1 MYLEEF
7 SNTVY
12 KTMCARFTAFRRVKR
27 NRDASKVAETLFSA
41 SIIGIS
47 LIALMSNNLEVSK
60 NISVLTIILST
71 FLLSLSLLL
80 SGLSYDKRMYN
91 YHACGNE
98 LNRLYRN
105 MHHDVKTL
113 TEEEQKRKE
122 SDYIDQYFNILN
134 KYNQNHTSFDYEY
147 AMSLLSDSTMGIVSR
162 LWLKIRYYVLDM
174 YLVYWLIAIVPI
186 VWIAWYCICK
196 GV

>member
-1 MYLEEF
+1 
-7 SNTVY
+7 
-12 KTMCARFTAFRRVKR
+12 MCARFTAFRRVKR

-60 NISVLTIILST
+60 NISVFTIILST

-80 SGLSYDKRMYN
+80 SGLSYDKRMDN

-98 LNRLYRN
+98 LSRLYRN

-147 AMSLLSDSTMGIVSR
+147 AISLLSDTSTGNVSR
-162 LWLKIRYYVLDM
+162 LWLKIRYYILDM
-174 YLVYWLIAIVPI
+174 YLVYWLIAIVPV
-186 VWIAWYCICK
+186 VWIAWYCIYK

>member
-47 LIALMSNNLEVSK
+47 LIALMSNNLEVYK
-60 NISVLTIILST
+60 NISVFTIILST

-80 SGLSYDKRMYN
+80 SGLSYDKRMDN

-98 LNRLYRN
+98 LSRLYRN

-147 AMSLLSDSTMGIVSR
+147 AISLLSDTSMGNVSR
-162 LWLKIRYYVLDM
+162 LWLKIRYYILDM
-174 YLVYWLIAIVPI
+174 YLVYWLIAIVPV
-186 VWIAWYCICK
+186 VWIAWYCIYK

>member
-60 NISVLTIILST
+60 NISVFTIILST

-80 SGLSYDKRMYN
+80 SGLNYDKRMDN

-98 LNRLYRN
+98 LSRLYRY

-113 TEEEQKRKE
+113 TEEEQKKKE
-122 SDYIDQYFNILN
+122 SDYVDQYFNILS

-147 AMSLLSDSTMGIVSR
+147 AMSLFSDANIGPASWI
-162 LWLKIRYYVLDM
+162 WLRIRYYIFDM
-174 YLVYWLIAIVPI
+174 YMVYWLIAIVPVVWI
-186 VWIAWYCICK
+186 VWYCLYV
-196 GV
+196 GL

>member
-47 LIALMSNNLEVSK
+47 LIALMSNKLEVSK
-60 NISVLTIILST
+60 NISVFTIILST

-80 SGLSYDKRMYN
+80 SGLSYDKRMDN

-113 TEEEQKRKE
+113 IEEEQKRKE

-147 AMSLLSDSTMGIVSR
+147 AMSLFSDSTMGIVSR
-162 LWLKIRYYVLDM
+162 LWLKIRYYILDM

>member
-1 MYLEEF
+1 MIVADF
-7 SNTVY
+7 RY

-60 NISVLTIILST
+60 NISVFTIILST

-80 SGLSYDKRMYN
+80 SGLSYDKRMDN

-98 LNRLYRN
+98 LSRLYRN

-147 AMSLLSDSTMGIVSR
+147 AISLLSDTSMGNVSR
-162 LWLKIRYYVLDM
+162 LWLKIRYYILDM
-174 YLVYWLIAIVPI
+174 YLVYWLIAIVPV
-186 VWIAWYCICK
+186 VWIAWYCIYK

>member
-47 LIALMSNNLEVSK
+47 LIALMSNNLEVSR
-60 NISVLTIILST
+60 NISVFTIILST

-80 SGLSYDKRMYN
+80 SGLSYDKRMDN

-147 AMSLLSDSTMGIVSR
+147 AMSLFSDSTMGIVSR
-162 LWLKIRYYVLDM
+162 LWLIIRYYILDM

>member
-47 LIALMSNNLEVSK
+47 LIALMSNNLEVSR
-60 NISVLTIILST
+60 NISVFTIILST

-80 SGLSYDKRMYN
+80 SGLSYDKRMDN

-134 KYNQNHTSFDYEY
+134 KYNQNHISFDYEY
-147 AMSLLSDSTMGIVSR
+147 AMSLFSDSTMGTVSR
-162 LWLKIRYYVLDM
+162 LWLKIRYYILDM

>member
-47 LIALMSNNLEVSK
+47 LIALMSNKLEVSR
-60 NISVLTIILST
+60 NISVFTIILST

-80 SGLSYDKRMYN
+80 SGLSYDKRMDN

-147 AMSLLSDSTMGIVSR
+147 AMFLFSDSTMGIVSR
-162 LWLKIRYYVLDM
+162 LWLKIRYYILDM

>member
-1 MYLEEF
+1 
-7 SNTVY
+7 
-12 KTMCARFTAFRRVKR
+12 MCARFTAFRRVKR

-60 NISVLTIILST
+60 NISVFTIILST

-80 SGLSYDKRMYN
+80 SGLSYDKRMDS

-98 LNRLYRN
+98 LSRLYRN

-147 AMSLLSDSTMGIVSR
+147 AISLLSDTSMGNVSR
-162 LWLKIRYYVLDM
+162 LWLKIRYYILDM
-174 YLVYWLIAIVPI
+174 YLVYWLIAIVPV
-186 VWIAWYCICK
+186 VWIAWYCIYK

>member
-60 NISVLTIILST
+60 NISVFTIILST

-80 SGLSYDKRMYN
+80 SGLSYDKRMDN
-91 YHACGNE
+91 YHTCGNE

-147 AMSLLSDSTMGIVSR
+147 AMSLFSDSTMGIVSR
-162 LWLKIRYYVLDM
+162 LWLKIRYYILDM

>member
-27 NRDASKVAETLFSA
+27 NRDASKIAETLFSA

-60 NISVLTIILST
+60 NISVFTIILST

-80 SGLSYDKRMYN
+80 SGLSYDKRMDN

-98 LNRLYRN
+98 LSRLYRN

-147 AMSLLSDSTMGIVSR
+147 AMSLFSDSTMGIVSR
-162 LWLKIRYYVLDM
+162 LWLKIRYYILDM
-174 YLVYWLIAIVPI
+174 YLVYWLIAIVPV
-186 VWIAWYCICK
+186 VWIAWYCIYK

>member
-47 LIALMSNNLEVSK
+47 LIALMGNNLEMSK
-60 NISVLTIILST
+60 NISVFTIILST

-80 SGLSYDKRMYN
+80 SGLSYDKRMDN

-98 LNRLYRN
+98 LSRLYRN

-147 AMSLLSDSTMGIVSR
+147 AMSLFSDSTMGIVSR
-162 LWLKIRYYVLDM
+162 LWLKIRYYILDM
-174 YLVYWLIAIVPI
+174 YLVYWLIAIVPV
-186 VWIAWYCICK
+186 VWIAWYCIYK

>member
-60 NISVLTIILST
+60 NISVFT
-71 FLLSLSLLL
+71 
-80 SGLSYDKRMYN
+80 
-91 YHACGNE
+91 
-98 LNRLYRN
+98 LNSA
-105 MHHDVKTL
+105 TL
-113 TEEEQKRKE
+113 
-122 SDYIDQYFNILN
+122 
-134 KYNQNHTSFDYEY
+134 
-147 AMSLLSDSTMGIVSR
+147 
-162 LWLKIRYYVLDM
+162 
-174 YLVYWLIAIVPI
+174 
-186 VWIAWYCICK
+186 
-196 GV
+196 

>member
-60 NISVLTIILST
+60 NISVFTIILST

-80 SGLSYDKRMYN
+80 SGLSYDKRMDN

-98 LNRLYRN
+98 LSRLYRN

-147 AMSLLSDSTMGIVSR
+147 AISLLSDTSMGNVAR
-162 LWLKIRYYVLDM
+162 LWLKIRYYILDM
-174 YLVYWLIAIVPI
+174 YLVYWLIAIVPV
-186 VWIAWYCICK
+186 VWIAWYCIYK

>member
-1 MYLEEF
+1 
-7 SNTVY
+7 
-12 KTMCARFTAFRRVKR
+12 MCARFTAFRRVKR

-60 NISVLTIILST
+60 NISVFTIILST

-80 SGLSYDKRMYN
+80 SGLNYDKRMDN

-113 TEEEQKRKE
+113 KEEEQKRKE

-147 AMSLLSDSTMGIVSR
+147 AMSLFSDSTMGIVSR
-162 LWLKIRYYVLDM
+162 LWLKIRYYILDM
-174 YLVYWLIAIVPI
+174 YLVYWLIAIVPV
-186 VWIAWYCICK
+186 VWIAWYCIYK

>member
-60 NISVLTIILST
+60 NISVFTIILST

-80 SGLSYDKRMYN
+80 SGLSYDKRMDN

-113 TEEEQKRKE
+113 IEEEQKKKE

-147 AMSLLSDSTMGIVSR
+147 AMSLFSDSTMGTVSR
-162 LWLKIRYYVLDM
+162 LWLKIRYYILDM

>member
-47 LIALMSNNLEVSK
+47 LIALMSNNLEVSR
-60 NISVLTIILST
+60 NISVFTIILST

-80 SGLSYDKRMYN
+80 SGLSYDKRMDN

-105 MHHDVKTL
+105 MYHDVKTL

-147 AMSLLSDSTMGIVSR
+147 AMSLFSDSTMGIVSR
-162 LWLKIRYYVLDM
+162 LWLKIRYYILDM

>member
-1 MYLEEF
+1 M
-7 SNTVY
+7 
-12 KTMCARFTAFRRVKR
+12 
-27 NRDASKVAETLFSA
+27 D
-41 SIIGIS
+41 
-47 LIALMSNNLEVSK
+47 
-60 NISVLTIILST
+60 
-71 FLLSLSLLL
+71 
-80 SGLSYDKRMYN
+80 N

-105 MHHDVKTL
+105 MHHDVMTL

-147 AMSLLSDSTMGIVSR
+147 AMSLFSDSTMGIVSR
-162 LWLKIRYYVLDM
+162 LWLKLRYYILDI
-174 YLVYWLIAIVPI
+174 YLVYWLIAIVPV
-186 VWIAWYCICK
+186 VWIGWYCICK

>member
-60 NISVLTIILST
+60 NISVFTIILST

-80 SGLSYDKRMYN
+80 SGLSYDKRMDN

-98 LNRLYRN
+98 LSRLYRN

-147 AMSLLSDSTMGIVSR
+147 AMSLFSDSTMGIVSR
-162 LWLKIRYYVLDM
+162 LWLKIRYYILDM
-174 YLVYWLIAIVPI
+174 YLVYWSIAIVPV
-186 VWIAWYCICK
+186 VWIAWYCLYK

>member
-60 NISVLTIILST
+60 NISVFTIILST
-71 FLLSLSLLL
+71 LLLSLSLLL
-80 SGLSYDKRMYN
+80 SGLSYDKRMDN

-98 LNRLYRN
+98 LSRLYRN

-147 AMSLLSDSTMGIVSR
+147 AISLLSDTSMGNVSR
-162 LWLKIRYYVLDM
+162 LWLKIRYYILDM
-174 YLVYWLIAIVPI
+174 YLVYWLIAIVPV
-186 VWIAWYCICK
+186 VWIAWYCIYK

>member
-47 LIALMSNNLEVSK
+47 LIALMSNKLEMSR
-60 NISVLTIILST
+60 NISVFTIILST

-80 SGLSYDKRMYN
+80 SGLNYDKRMGN

-113 TEEEQKRKE
+113 IEEEQKKKE

-147 AMSLLSDSTMGIVSR
+147 AMSLLSDSSMGIVSR
-162 LWLKIRYYVLDM
+162 LWLKIRYYILDM
-174 YLVYWLIAIVPI
+174 YMVYWLIAIVPV

>member
-47 LIALMSNNLEVSK
+47 LIALMSNKLEVSR
-60 NISVLTIILST
+60 NISVFTIILST

-80 SGLSYDKRMYN
+80 SGFSYDKRMDN

-147 AMSLLSDSTMGIVSR
+147 AMSLFSDSTMGIVSR
-162 LWLKIRYYVLDM
+162 LWLKIRYYILDM
-174 YLVYWLIAIVPI
+174 YLVYWLIAIVPV

>member
-60 NISVLTIILST
+60 NISVFTIILST

-80 SGLSYDKRMYN
+80 SGLSYDKRMDN

-98 LNRLYRN
+98 LSRLYRN

-134 KYNQNHTSFDYEY
+134 KHNQNHTSFDYEY
-147 AMSLLSDSTMGIVSR
+147 AISLLSDTSMGNVSR
-162 LWLKIRYYVLDM
+162 LWLKIRYYILDM
-174 YLVYWLIAIVPI
+174 YLVYWLIAIVPV
-186 VWIAWYCICK
+186 VWIAWYCIYK

>member
-60 NISVLTIILST
+60 NISVFTIIFST

-80 SGLSYDKRMYN
+80 SGLSYDKRMDN

-105 MHHDVKTL
+105 MHHDVKTPK
-113 TEEEQKRKE
+113 EEEQKRKE

-147 AMSLLSDSTMGIVSR
+147 AMPLFSDSTMGIVSR
-162 LWLKIRYYVLDM
+162 LWLKIRYYILDM
-174 YLVYWLIAIVPI
+174 YLVYWLIAIVPV
-186 VWIAWYCICK
+186 VWIAWYCIYK

>member
-7 SNTVY
+7 SNTVH

-41 SIIGIS
+41 YIIGIS
-47 LIALMSNNLEVSK
+47 LIALMSNKLEVSR
-60 NISVLTIILST
+60 NISVFTIILST

-80 SGLSYDKRMYN
+80 SGLSYDKRMDN

-147 AMSLLSDSTMGIVSR
+147 AMSLFSDSTMGIVSR
-162 LWLKIRYYVLDM
+162 LWLKIRYYILDM

>member
-60 NISVLTIILST
+60 NISVFTIILST

-80 SGLSYDKRMYN
+80 SGLNYDKRMDN

-98 LNRLYRN
+98 LSRLYRY

-113 TEEEQKRKE
+113 TEEEQKKKE
-122 SDYIDQYFNILN
+122 SDYIDQYFNILSR
-134 KYNQNHTSFDYEY
+134 YNQNHTSFDYEY
-147 AMSLLSDSTMGIVSR
+147 AMSLFSDTNIGLASWI
-162 LWLKIRYYVLDM
+162 WLRIRYYIFDM
-174 YLVYWLIAIVPI
+174 YMVYWLIALVPV
-186 VWIAWYCICK
+186 VWVVWYCLYV
-196 GV
+196 GL

>member
-47 LIALMSNNLEVSK
+47 LIALMSNNLEVSR
-60 NISVLTIILST
+60 NISVFTIILST

-80 SGLSYDKRMYN
+80 SGLSYDKRMDN

-98 LNRLYRN
+98 LNILYRN

-147 AMSLLSDSTMGIVSR
+147 AMSLFSDSTMGIVSR
-162 LWLKIRYYVLDM
+162 LWLKIRYYILDM

>member
-1 MYLEEF
+1 
-7 SNTVY
+7 
-12 KTMCARFTAFRRVKR
+12 MCARFTAFRRVKR

-80 SGLSYDKRMYN
+80 SGLSYDKRMDN

-147 AMSLLSDSTMGIVSR
+147 AMSLFSDGTMGIVSR
-162 LWLKIRYYVLDM
+162 LWLKLRYYILDM
-174 YLVYWLIAIVPI
+174 YLVYWLIAIVPV

>member
-27 NRDASKVAETLFSA
+27 NRDASKVDETLFSA

-60 NISVLTIILST
+60 NISVFTIILST

-80 SGLSYDKRMYN
+80 SGLSYDKRMDN

-147 AMSLLSDSTMGIVSR
+147 AMSLFSDSTMGIVSR
-162 LWLKIRYYVLDM
+162 LWLKIRYYILDM

>member
-1 MYLEEF
+1 
-7 SNTVY
+7 
-12 KTMCARFTAFRRVKR
+12 MCARFTAFRRVKR

-60 NISVLTIILST
+60 NISVFTIILST

-80 SGLSYDKRMYN
+80 SGLSYDKRMDN

-147 AMSLLSDSTMGIVSR
+147 AMSLFSDSTMGIVSR
-162 LWLKIRYYVLDM
+162 LWLKIRYYILDM
-174 YLVYWLIAIVPI
+174 YLVYWLIAIGPV
-186 VWIAWYCICK
+186 VWIAWYCICN

>member
-47 LIALMSNNLEVSK
+47 LIALMSNKLEVSR
-60 NISVLTIILST
+60 NISVFTIILST

-80 SGLSYDKRMYN
+80 SGLSYDKRMDN

-147 AMSLLSDSTMGIVSR
+147 AMSLFSDSTMGIVSR
-162 LWLKIRYYVLDM
+162 LWLKIRYYILDM

>member
-47 LIALMSNNLEVSK
+47 LIALMSNNLEVSR
-60 NISVLTIILST
+60 NISVFTIILST

-80 SGLSYDKRMYN
+80 SGLSYDKRMDN

-105 MHHDVKTL
+105 MHHDVKTF

-147 AMSLLSDSTMGIVSR
+147 AMSLFSDSTMGIVSR
-162 LWLKIRYYVLDM
+162 LWLIIRYYILDM

>member
-60 NISVLTIILST
+60 NISVFTIILST

-80 SGLSYDKRMYN
+80 SGLSYDKRMDN

-98 LNRLYRN
+98 LSRLYRN
-105 MHHDVKTL
+105 MHYDVKTL
-113 TEEEQKRKE
+113 TEEEQKKKE

-147 AMSLLSDSTMGIVSR
+147 AISLLSDTSMGNVSR
-162 LWLKIRYYVLDM
+162 LWLKIRYYILDM
-174 YLVYWLIAIVPI
+174 YLVYWLIAIVPV
-186 VWIAWYCICK
+186 VWIAWYCIYK

>member
-7 SNTVY
+7 SNIVY

-27 NRDASKVAETLFSA
+27 NRDASKVAETLFSV

-47 LIALMSNNLEVSK
+47 LIALMGNNLEMSK
-60 NISVLTIILST
+60 NISVFTIILST
-71 FLLSLSLLL
+71 FMLSLSLLL
-80 SGLSYDKRMYN
+80 SGLSYDKRMDN

-98 LNRLYRN
+98 LSRLYRN

-147 AMSLLSDSTMGIVSR
+147 AISLLSDTSMGNVSR
-162 LWLKIRYYVLDM
+162 IWLKIRYYILDM
-174 YLVYWLIAIVPI
+174 YVVYWLIAIVPV
-186 VWIAWYCICK
+186 VWIAWYCICN

>member
-47 LIALMSNNLEVSK
+47 LIALMSNKLEVSR
-60 NISVLTIILST
+60 NISVFTIILST

-80 SGLSYDKRMYN
+80 SGLSYDKRMDN

-122 SDYIDQYFNILN
+122 SDYINQYFNILN

-147 AMSLLSDSTMGIVSR
+147 AMSLFSDSTMGIVSR
-162 LWLKIRYYVLDM
+162 LWLKIRYYILDM
-174 YLVYWLIAIVPI
+174 YLVYWLIAIVP
-186 VWIAWYCICK
+186 VAWIAWYCICK